1 MNPLILPCTAVSPGA
16 EQTRPFLT
24 LISIWHLV
32 EGFCCC
38 LSLIYAHP
46 SPRARPWLANAR
58 ECRPPIGP
66 HWPQLPAEDQRSSC
80 EGGRRPGSRKQAR
93 RRFVKRK
100 IRNDEMMISRPR
112 LRVSIWPLIGS
123 FKKPE
128 HTFWMCPKM
137 FQEIDT
143 FEIKIWGTS
152 IIHVKNVRGYN
163 ENILTQNQAFLT
175 VVIVSRRDRV

>member
-46 SPRARPWLANAR
+46 SPRARPWLANAP

-80 EGGRRPGSRKQAR
+80 EGGRRPGTAAAGENR
-93 RRFVKRK
+93 REGFVKRK
-100 IRNDEMMISRPR
+100 IRNDDIKTRAQTFNLAFNR
-112 LRVSIWPLIGS
+112 ILQ
-123 FKKPE
+123 KPE
-128 HTFWMCPKM
+128 HGFWMCPKM
-137 FQEIDT
+137 FLKIILKSR
-143 FEIKIWGTS
+143 FEEPRG
-152 IIHVKNVRGYN
+152 IIHVKNVREHN
-163 ENILTQNQAFLT
+163 EIF
-175 VVIVSRRDRV
+175 